1 MYEFIRGRLVQAET
15 TQVILDVQGVGY
27 LIQTPINIYS
37 KLPEKGV
44 ELTLYTAF
52 IVRELSHSLYGF
64 LSSSERDLFE
74 ILLDI
79 SGIGPKLA
87 LSLCGHLTS
96 YEMQQAILINEGSVF
111 NKVPGIGKKTA
122 ERLLIELRGKL
133 EGVLPPTPNH
143 LSISLSDPRA
153 QQIHD
158 AMSALISLGYSQ
170 QVAQKAIKKTLND
183 LPENIPLGE
192 IITYALKNI

>member
-1 MYEFIRGRLVQAET
+1 MYEFLRGKLIHAET
-15 TQVILDVQGVGY
+15 AKAVLDINGIGY
-27 LIQTPINIYS
+27 AINIPANIFGL
-37 KLPEKGV
+37 LPQSGE
-44 ELTLYTAF
+44 ELTLYTSF
-52 IVRELSHSLYGF
+52 VVRELSHALYGF
-64 LSSSERDLFE
+64 LSPSERDLFE

-96 YEMQQAILINEGSVF
+96 YEMQQALLINDGTIFSR
-111 NKVPGIGKKTA
+111 VPGIGKKTA

-133 EGVLPPTPNH
+133 DGILPPVPSQ
-143 LSISLSDPRA
+143 LAVSLSDPRA

-170 QVAQKAIKKTLND
+170 QIAQKAVKKSLAD
-183 LPENIPLGE
+183 QPENIVLGE
-192 IITYALKNI
+192 LITYALKNI

>member
-1 MYEFIRGRLVQAET
+1 MYEFIRGKLVHAEAT
-15 TQVILDVQGVGY
+15 EVIVDVHGVGY
-27 LIQTPINIYS
+27 LLNTPINLFGR
-37 KLPEKGV
+37 LPEPGV
-44 ELTLYTAF
+44 EVIFFTSF
-52 IVRELSHSLYGF
+52 IVRELSHALYGF
-64 LSSSERDLFE
+64 LAPSERDLFE

-96 YEMQQAILINEGSVF
+96 YEMQQALLVNDGAIFSR
-111 NKVPGIGKKTA
+111 VPGIGKKTA

-133 EGVLPPTPNH
+133 DGILPPTPDH
-143 LSISLSDPRA
+143 LAVPLSDPRA

-170 QVAQKAIKKTLND
+170 QIAQKAVKKTMTDQPNQL
-183 LPENIPLGE
+183 PLGE
-192 IITYALKNI
+192 FITHALKNI